1 MAHAFKAGD
10 VVQLK
15 SGGPR
20 MTIEEIGRFG
30 HADRDQAKCV
40 WFDRTTRKEDLF
52 ELDPSRAPG
61 PGLSFRSQSPRWEP
75 DEAPHRGPASS
86 QNRRK
91 ALQLL
96 WRPINSLHKRTARN
110 RRSS

>member
-52 ELDPSRAPG
+52 ELDALTSAG
-61 PGLSFRSQSPRWEP
+61 SGFKLSVSKP
-75 DEAPHRGPASS
+75 
-86 QNRRK
+86 
-91 ALQLL
+91 
-96 WRPINSLHKRTARN
+96 
-110 RRSS
+110 